1 MEQHFYRDDF
11 EQMLK
16 DTTED
21 FRMYPS
27 RKVWHSIYNDLH
39 PDRKWPSFAVCMLLL
54 VSILYVGVSNNN
66 NISKNAVSILTAS
79 NLVPV
84 SAAPGNLAS
93 NSLELRK
100 VRKTLPAGKTI
111 VSKSA
116 SAEAKTG
123 YKSGSGADNFSPEQ
137 PVFFTTEPLVSQLT
151 NNNYVT
157 DDKPSLGLSTK
168 LFSQALP
175 ADVDEIL
182 NPGIQNPNDK
192 EALDIND
199 ASFSPLQPSLSA
211 AGLTGKKDLSK
222 LSDLSKTLT
231 DVTALSWIEDF
242 AFHNIK
248 NKKKWKTNTSFQYYV
263 TPSLGYRILDK
274 NSDFEP
280 TTGALLR
287 TNDNEVVMQQ
297 AAPGFEAGAQLL
309 VGLSKN
315 LRFKAGLQYNYTNYI
330 TYAHQLQHPS
340 QATILMNDM
349 NNRFV
354 IPVSY
359 NSYYANVLGSNV
371 NRLSN
376 TTHQISLPIGIDYKL
391 AGKNNVKWYVGSS
404 IQPSYVTGGNAFLIS
419 HDSKNFVQD
428 KSLLRTFN
436 VNSSFETFVSFK
448 TPRGIDINVG
458 PQVRYQLLS
467 TYSKEYT
474 YTEKLYNLGLK
485 IGITKKL

>member
-21 FRMYPS
+21 LRMYPS

-39 PDRKWPSFAVCMLLL
+39 PDRKWPSFAVCLLL
-54 VSILYVGVSNNN
+54 LASILYVGVSNNN

-79 NLVPV
+79 NLVPLPT
-84 SAAPGNLAS
+84 APLNLAS
-93 NSLELRK
+93 NGLESITG
-100 VRKTLPAGKTI
+100 RKTLPAKNTI
-111 VSKSA
+111 VNRSS
-116 SAEAKTG
+116 SPEAKTG
-123 YKSGSGADNFSPEQ
+123 HKNVNGALNFSPET
-137 PVFFTTEPLVSQLT
+137 PETYTTGPLASQLT
-151 NNNYVT
+151 NNNFPA
-157 DDKPSLGLSTK
+157 DDKLSLGLSTK

-175 ADVDEIL
+175 ADVDKIL
-182 NPGIQNPNDK
+182 IHGIQNPND
-192 EALDIND
+192 EETLDIND
-199 ASFSPLQPSLSA
+199 GRFSPLQSSLVS
-211 AGLTGKKDLSK
+211 AGLTGKKGLSK
-222 LSDLSKTLT
+222 VSDLSKTLT
-231 DVTALSWIEDF
+231 DVTALSWLEDF

-248 NKKKWKTNTSFQYYV
+248 NKKKWKTNSSFQYYV
-263 TPSLGYRILDK
+263 TPSLGYRILEK
-274 NSDFEP
+274 NNDFEP
-280 TTGALLR
+280 TTGSLLR

-376 TTHQISLPIGIDYKL
+376 TTHQISVPMGIDYKL

-404 IQPSYVTGGNAFLIS
+404 IQPSYVSGGNAFLIS

-428 KSLLRTFN
+428 KSMLRTFN

-467 TYSKEYT
+467 TYNKEYT